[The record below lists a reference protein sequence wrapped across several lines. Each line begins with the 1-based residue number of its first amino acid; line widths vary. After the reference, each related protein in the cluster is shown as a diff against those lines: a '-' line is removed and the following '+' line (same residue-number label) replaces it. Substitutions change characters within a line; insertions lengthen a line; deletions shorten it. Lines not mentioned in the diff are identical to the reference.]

1 MNQTVFVM
9 QCGRSNLQHKVPC
22 FLRPSAEG
30 LLWPRKASWEA
41 PGVKHAASLLYS
53 PGRPPAVG
61 SRAIFA
67 TVHRNSGGTN
77 LPDQGK
83 AVSHYKGRLARTC
96 GIHPSLPGPPLHTS
110 SCWLT
115 PLCLTHL
122 LVHVFQ
128 FHPQAELFFSP
139 TDIQQEGSCFV

>member
-83 AVSHYKGRLARTC
+83 ARS
-96 GIHPSLPGPPLHTS
+96 PSLIIKGG
-110 SCWLT
+110 WQGRAIFI
-115 PLCLTHL
+115 HL
-122 LVHVFQ
+122 FQ
-128 FHPQAELFFSP
+128 ALRCTLLPV
-139 TDIQQEGSCFV
+139 G